1 MAIVFDW
8 YENPNASSEE
18 EEALH
23 PRIFMNGKDTAHPY
37 ILTTV
42 KMWKK
47 HIS

>member
-8 YENPNASSEE
+8 YENPNASSE

-42 KMWKK
+42 KM
-47 HIS
+47 